1 MIPCHVYV
9 TEYWIAMAKVA
20 PKSRAMS
27 LLSLAKLPLVMKL
40 RIGNVN
46 FLLTSAIAS
55 ATQIHGFRNG
65 GDRYINVDIHH
76 PQADINCKVRAEILI
91 IESLCELD
99 LASGSDCTDT
109 CAFFKS
115 LASLKRVG
123 HLSFHEKGTEDLVHA
138 SRHRLCIIMVISYL
152 GKES

>member
-1 MIPCHVYV
+1 
-9 TEYWIAMAKVA
+9 
-20 PKSRAMS
+20 MS
-27 LLSLAKLPLVMKL
+27 LLSLAKLPLIIKF
-40 RIGNVN
+40 RIVKAN

-65 GDRYINVDIHH
+65 GDRYINVNIHH

-115 LASLKRVG
+115 LASLKWVG
-123 HLSFHEKGTEDLVHA
+123 HFMKKILKSWFTHHGTDSERQSEVKKIVNEEPALSNLYFG
-138 SRHRLCIIMVISYL
+138 Y
-152 GKES
+152 